1 MLTIHASRRFFL
13 LVAPLAVAIL
23 VAAGCGDGS
32 DAPTEGSTAAPAAEP
47 PAAPEP
53 PPPPEPA
60 PAPAEPSA
68 PPEPAPAPAPEPTS
82 PPAPEPTSPP
92 APEPGEIRVVT
103 HDSFAVSEGII
114 ESFEESTG
122 ITVTLLTG
130 EDTGSVLSQVILTKD
145 NPIADVVYGIDNTFL
160 QRALD
165 EDLFVPYRSPAVES
179 VPAELRLDP
188 ADRVTPIDYGDVCIN
203 YWIDATDGPPPES
216 LEDLADPRHAG
227 SFVTQNPETSSP
239 GLAFLLATVA
249 AYGTDGW
256 EDYWARLRAGGV
268 SVTAGWSEAYFGEF
282 VAGGGDRA
290 LVTSYATS
298 PVAEVI
304 FADPPT
310 EAPPTGVLT
319 DGCFRQIEFAG
330 ILVGTPNLAGAQAF
344 VDFMLSDTFQE
355 DIPLN
360 MFVFPA
366 SSTAQVP
373 EVFST
378 HAVAVPEPL
387 SLDPALIA
395 AERDNWTRRWV
406 EIVLR

>member
-1 MLTIHASRRFFL
+1 ML
-13 LVAPLAVAIL
+13 
-23 VAAGCGDGS
+23 
-32 DAPTEGSTAAPAAEP
+32 
-47 PAAPEP
+47 
-53 PPPPEPA
+53 
-60 PAPAEPSA
+60 
-68 PPEPAPAPAPEPTS
+68 
-82 PPAPEPTSPP
+82 
-92 APEPGEIRVVT
+92 T

-122 ITVTLLTG
+122 ITVRLLTG
-130 EDTGSVLSQVILTKD
+130 EDTGSMLSQIILTKD
-145 NPIADVVYGIDNTFL
+145 NPIADVAFGIDNTFL

-165 EDLFVPYRSPAVES
+165 ENLFIPYRSPAADA
-179 VPAELRLDP
+179 VPADLQLD
-188 ADRVTPIDYGDVCIN
+188 AGNRVSAIDYGDVCVN
-203 YWIDATDGPPPES
+203 YWIDAVDGAPPES
-216 LEDLADPRHAG
+216 LEDLTDPRLAG

-249 AYGTDGW
+249 TFGIDGW
-256 EDYWARLRAGGV
+256 EDYWVGLRDGGV

-282 VAGGGDRA
+282 VAGGGNRA

-298 PVAEVI
+298 PVAEVLS
-304 FADPPT
+304 ADPPT
-310 EAPPTGVLT
+310 DTPPTGVLT

-330 ILVGTPNLAGAQAF
+330 ILAGTGNLPGAQAF
-344 VDFMLSDTFQE
+344 IDFMLSDTFQE

-366 SSTAQVP
+366 SATAQVP
-373 EVFST
+373 EAFAA
-378 HAVAVPEPL
+378 HAVTVPEPR

>member
-1 MLTIHASRRFFL
+1 MHRTCPTHRFLIFL
-13 LVAPLAVAIL
+13 SSLALAVLLIS
-23 VAAGCGDGS
+23 GCGDDSGS
-32 DAPTEGSTAAPAAEP
+32 PAAAEP
-47 PAAPEP
+47 T
-53 PPPPEPA
+53 
-60 PAPAEPSA
+60 AEA
-68 PPEPAPAPAPEPTS
+68 
-82 PPAPEPTSPP
+82 
-92 APEPGEIRVVT
+92 EPGEITVVT

-122 ITVTLLTG
+122 ITVNLLTG
-130 EDTGSVLSQVILTKD
+130 EDTGSMLSQVILTKD

-165 EDLFVPYRSPAVES
+165 EDLFIPYRSPAVDA
-179 VPAELRLDP
+179 VPGELQLDAEN
-188 ADRVTPIDYGDVCIN
+188 RVTPIDYGDVCVN
-203 YWIDATDGPPPES
+203 YWIDATDGPPPET

-249 AYGTDGW
+249 AFGVDGW
-256 EDYWARLRAGGV
+256 EDYWAVLRDGGV

-298 PVAEVI
+298 PVAEVL

-310 EAPPTGVLT
+310 DTPPTGVLT

-330 ILVGTPNLAGAQAF
+330 ILAGTSNLPGAQAF

-366 SSTAQVP
+366 SGSAQVP
-373 EVFST
+373 EVFAE
-378 HAVAVPEPL
+378 HAVAVDRPL

>member
-1 MLTIHASRRFFL
+1 
-13 LVAPLAVAIL
+13 
-23 VAAGCGDGS
+23 
-32 DAPTEGSTAAPAAEP
+32 
-47 PAAPEP
+47 
-53 PPPPEPA
+53 
-60 PAPAEPSA
+60 
-68 PPEPAPAPAPEPTS
+68 
-82 PPAPEPTSPP
+82 
-92 APEPGEIRVVT
+92 VVT

-122 ITVTLLTG
+122 ITVNLLTG
-130 EDTGSVLSQVILTKD
+130 EDTGSMLSQVILTKD
-145 NPIADVVYGIDNTFL
+145 NPIADVVFGIDNTFL

-165 EDLFVPYRSPAVES
+165 EDLFVPYRSPAVET
-179 VPAELRLDP
+179 VPAELQLD
-188 ADRVTPIDYGDVCIN
+188 AQDRVTPIDYGDVCVN
-203 YWIDATDGPPPES
+203 YWIDATDGAPPET

-249 AYGTDGW
+249 AFGVDGW
-256 EDYWARLRAGGV
+256 EDYWTGLRDGGV
-268 SVTAGWSEAYFGEF
+268 SVTAGWREAYVGEF
-282 VAGGGDRA
+282 VAGGRDRA

-298 PVAEVI
+298 PVAEVL

-310 EAPPTGVLT
+310 DTPPTGVLT

-330 ILVGTPNLAGAQAF
+330 ILAGTGNLPGAQAF
-344 VDFMLSDTFQE
+344 IDFMLSDTFQE

-366 SSTAQVP
+366 SSSAQVP
-373 EVFST
+373 EVFAT

>member
-1 MLTIHASRRFFL
+1 MHTFALSRL
-13 LVAPLAVAIL
+13 LFVAVGTVTLAMIVL
-23 VAAGCGDGS
+23 AGCGADSGTPTS
-32 DAPTEGSTAAPAAEP
+32 SPVTPTEPAP
-47 PAAPEP
+47 APEP
-53 PPPPEPA
+53 PPPPEPQ
-60 PAPAEPSA
+60 PQ
-68 PPEPAPAPAPEPTS
+68 PAPAPEPA
-82 PPAPEPTSPP
+82 PPPEPNPEP
-92 APEPGEIRVVT
+92 AAEAPAEPGEITVVT

-122 ITVTLLTG
+122 ITVNLLTG
-130 EDTGSVLSQVILTKD
+130 EDTGSMLSQVILTKD

-179 VPAELRLDP
+179 VPAELQLDP
-188 ADRVTPIDYGDVCIN
+188 ADRVTPIDYGDVCVN
-203 YWIDATDGPPPES
+203 YWIDATDGPPPDS

-239 GLAFLLATVA
+239 GLAFLLASVA

-256 EDYWARLRAGGV
+256 EDYWTRLRDGGV

-298 PVAEVI
+298 PVAEVL

-310 EAPPTGVLT
+310 DTPPTGVLT

-330 ILVGTPNLAGAQAF
+330 ILAGTQNLAGAQAF

-378 HAVAVPEPL
+378 HAVAVAEPL

>member
-1 MLTIHASRRFFL
+1 MQLVCTSRRRSVPL
-13 LVAPLAVAIL
+13 VLVAAALL
-23 VAAGCGDGS
+23 VAAGCSGTPSVESVTDT
-32 DAPTEGSTAAPAAEP
+32 PTEPASSPEP
-47 PAAPEP
+47 PPEALPEP
-53 PPPPEPA
+53 PPPPP
-60 PAPAEPSA
+60 
-68 PPEPAPAPAPEPTS
+68 PPEPGGIT
-82 PPAPEPTSPP
+82 
-92 APEPGEIRVVT
+92 VVT

-122 ITVTLLTG
+122 ITVNLLSG
-130 EDTGSVLSQVILTKD
+130 EDTGSMLSQVILTKE
-145 NPIADVVYGIDNTFL
+145 NPIADVMYGLDNTFL

-165 EDLFVPYRSPAVES
+165 EDLFVPYRSPGVDS
-179 VPAELRLDP
+179 VPAALQLDP
-188 ADRVTPIDYGDVCIN
+188 QHRVTPIDYGDVCVN
-203 YWIDATDGPPPES
+203 YWIDAIDGPPPRS
-216 LEDLADPRHAG
+216 LEDLTDPRLAG

-249 AYGTDGW
+249 AYGSDGW
-256 EDYWARLRAGGV
+256 EDYWAGLRDGGV

-282 VAGGGDRA
+282 TAGGGDRA

-298 PVAEVI
+298 PVAEVL

-310 EAPPTGVLT
+310 DTPPTGVLT

-330 ILVGTPNLAGAQAF
+330 ILTGTSNLAGAQAF

-366 SSTAQVP
+366 SATAQVP
-373 EVFST
+373 EVFAT
-378 HAVAVPEPL
+378 HAVSVDEPL

-406 EIVLR
+406 ELVLR

>member
-1 MLTIHASRRFFL
+1 MRIFAQSRCLFVLVGSAALAML
-13 LVAPLAVAIL
+13 VV
-23 VAAGCGDGS
+23 AGCGEDSGT
-32 DAPTEGSTAAPAAEP
+32 PTAAPAPAGESAAAPGPPPPPEPQP
-47 PAAPEP
+47 PAAPAPEPPPAEPSPEPVPEP
-53 PPPPEPA
+53 PPPPEP
-60 PAPAEPSA
+60 
-68 PPEPAPAPAPEPTS
+68 
-82 PPAPEPTSPP
+82 
-92 APEPGEIRVVT
+92 GEITVVT

-114 ESFEESTG
+114 ESFEEKTG
-122 ITVTLLTG
+122 ITVNLLTG
-130 EDTGSVLSQVILTKD
+130 EDTGSMLSQVILTKD
-145 NPIADVVYGIDNTFL
+145 NPIADVVFGIDNTFL

-165 EDLFVPYRSPAVES
+165 EDLFVPYRSPGVDA
-179 VPAELRLDP
+179 VPAELRLD
-188 ADRVTPIDYGDVCIN
+188 AQNHLTPIDYGDVCVN
-203 YWIDATDGPPPES
+203 YWIDATDGAPPET

-249 AYGTDGW
+249 AFGTDGW
-256 EDYWARLRAGGV
+256 EDYWAGLRDGGV

-282 VAGGGDRA
+282 VAGGGERA

-298 PVAEVI
+298 PVAEVL
-304 FADPPT
+304 FADPPSDT
-310 EAPPTGVLT
+310 PPTGVLT

-330 ILVGTPNLAGAQAF
+330 ILAGTGNLAGAQAF

-373 EVFST
+373 EVFAA

>member
-1 MLTIHASRRFFL
+1 MRIFATSRCL
-13 LVAPLAVAIL
+13 LVLMGSVALAML
-23 VAAGCGDGS
+23 VVAGCGADSGT
-32 DAPTEGSTAAPAAEP
+32 PTAAPA
-47 PAAPEP
+47 PAADTAPAAEP
-53 PPPPEPA
+53 PPPPEPP
-60 PAPAEPSA
+60 PAA
-68 PPEPAPAPAPEPTS
+68 PEPQPAPAPEP
-82 PPAPEPTSPP
+82 PPAEPAPQPP
-92 APEPGEIRVVT
+92 PPPEPGEITVVT

-122 ITVTLLTG
+122 ITVNLLTG
-130 EDTGSVLSQVILTKD
+130 EDTGSMLSQVILTKD
-145 NPIADVVYGIDNTFL
+145 NPIADVVFGIDNTFL

-165 EDLFVPYRSPAVES
+165 EDLFVPYRSPAVET
-179 VPAELRLDP
+179 VPAELQLD
-188 ADRVTPIDYGDVCIN
+188 AQDRVTPIDYGDVCVN
-203 YWIDATDGPPPES
+203 YWIDATDGAPPET

-249 AYGTDGW
+249 AFGVDGW
-256 EDYWARLRAGGV
+256 EDYWTGLRDGGV

-298 PVAEVI
+298 PVAEVL

-310 EAPPTGVLT
+310 DTPPTGVLT

-330 ILVGTPNLAGAQAF
+330 ILAGTGNLPGAQAF
-344 VDFMLSDTFQE
+344 IDFMLSDTFQE

-366 SSTAQVP
+366 SSSAQVP
-373 EVFST
+373 EVFAT

>member
-1 MLTIHASRRFFL
+1 MPSACRATIGVGRNRSRW
-13 LVAPLAVAIL
+13 LAQQR
-23 VAAGCGDGS
+23 
-32 DAPTEGSTAAPAAEP
+32 APAP
-47 PAAPEP
+47 GP
-53 PPPPEPA
+53 PPPPEPV
-60 PAPAEPSA
+60 
-68 PPEPAPAPAPEPTS
+68 PEP
-82 PPAPEPTSPP
+82 PPAPEPVSEPPP
-92 APEPGEIRVVT
+92 APGPEETTVVPGEITVVT

-122 ITVTLLTG
+122 ITVKLLSG
-130 EDTGSVLSQVILTKD
+130 EDTGSMLSQVILTKD

-165 EDLFVPYRSPAVES
+165 EDLFIPYRSPAVDA
-179 VPAELRLDP
+179 VPAELQLD
-188 ADRVTPIDYGDVCIN
+188 AEHRVTPINYGDVCVN
-203 YWIDATDGPPPES
+203 YWIDATDGPPPET
-216 LEDLADPRHAG
+216 LEDLADPRHAS

-249 AYGTDGW
+249 AFGADAW
-256 EDYWARLRAGGV
+256 EDYWADLRDGGG

-298 PVAEVI
+298 PVAEVLY
-304 FADPPT
+304 ADPPT
-310 EAPPTGVLT
+310 DTPPTGVLT
-319 DGCFRQIEFAG
+319 DGCFRQVEFAG
-330 ILVGTPNLAGAQAF
+330 ILAGTSNLAGAQAF
-344 VDFMLSDTFQE
+344 VDFMLSDEFQE

-366 SSTAQVP
+366 STTAQVP
-373 EVFST
+373 EVFAT
-378 HAVAVPEPL
+378 HAVAVTEPL

>member
-1 MLTIHASRRFFL
+1 MLASG
-13 LVAPLAVAIL
+13 
-23 VAAGCGDGS
+23 VAALAMLVIGGCSEESGT
-32 DAPTEGSTAAPAAEP
+32 PTAPAAAEPAPAPAPTPAPEPQTPAPAEP
-47 PAAPEP
+47 PPAPAPEPAPPPEPSPTPAPEPAPAPEP
-53 PPPPEPA
+53 PPPPEP
-60 PAPAEPSA
+60 
-68 PPEPAPAPAPEPTS
+68 
-82 PPAPEPTSPP
+82 
-92 APEPGEIRVVT
+92 GEITVVT

-122 ITVTLLTG
+122 ITVNLLTG
-130 EDTGSVLSQVILTKD
+130 EDTGSMLSQVILTKD
-145 NPIADVVYGIDNTFL
+145 NPIADVLFGVDNTFL

-165 EDLFVPYRSPAVES
+165 EDLFVPYRSPAVET
-179 VPAELRLDP
+179 VPAELQLDP
-188 ADRVTPIDYGDVCIN
+188 QDRVTPIDYGDVCVN
-203 YWIDATDGPPPES
+203 YWIGATDGDPPGS

-249 AYGTDGW
+249 AFGTDGW
-256 EDYWARLRAGGV
+256 EDYWAGLRDGGV

-298 PVAEVI
+298 PVAEVL

-310 EAPPTGVLT
+310 DTPPTGVLT

-330 ILVGTPNLAGAQAF
+330 ILAGTENLIGAQAF
-344 VDFMLSDTFQE
+344 IDFMLSDTFQE

-366 SSTAQVP
+366 SSSAQVP
-373 EVFST
+373 EVFAT

>member
-1 MLTIHASRRFFL
+1 MLTIHAPRRLLL
-13 LVAPLAVAIL
+13 LVASMAVALL
-23 VAAGCGDGS
+23 VAAGCGDGA
-32 DAPTEGSTAAPAAEP
+32 DAPTEGSATAPTAEP
-47 PAAPEP
+47 TPEP
-53 PPPPEPA
+53 PPVA
-60 PAPAEPSA
+60 
-68 PPEPAPAPAPEPTS
+68 
-82 PPAPEPTSPP
+82 
-92 APEPGEIRVVT
+92 EPGEITVVT

-122 ITVTLLTG
+122 IKVNLLTG
-130 EDTGSVLSQVILTKD
+130 EDTGSMLSQVILTKD
-145 NPIADVVYGIDNTFL
+145 NPIADVVFGIDNTFL

-165 EDLFVPYRSPAVES
+165 EDLFVPYRSPAVEA
-179 VPAELRLDP
+179 VPAELQLDP
-188 ADRVTPIDYGDVCIN
+188 QDRVTPIDYGDVCVN
-203 YWIDATDGPPPES
+203 YWIDATDGAPPET

-249 AYGTDGW
+249 AFGADGW
-256 EDYWARLRAGGV
+256 EDYWSDLRDGGV

-282 VAGGGDRA
+282 VAGGGERA

-298 PVAEVI
+298 PVAEVL

-310 EAPPTGVLT
+310 DTPPTGVLT

-330 ILVGTPNLAGAQAF
+330 ILAGTGNLAGAQAF

-366 SSTAQVP
+366 SGTAQVP

-378 HAVAVPEPL
+378 HAVAVAEPL

>member
-1 MLTIHASRRFFL
+1 MLGS
-13 LVAPLAVAIL
+13 VAVAML
-23 VAAGCGDGS
+23 VIPGCGDE
-32 DAPTEGSTAAPAAEP
+32 AVTPTAAPSEP
-47 PAAPEP
+47 TAPAPAPEPQPPEGLEPQTPPAPEP
-53 PPPPEPA
+53 PPPPEP
-60 PAPAEPSA
+60 
-68 PPEPAPAPAPEPTS
+68 PPL
-82 PPAPEPTSPP
+82 
-92 APEPGEIRVVT
+92 EPGEITVVA

-114 ESFEESTG
+114 ESFEEGTG
-122 ITVTLLTG
+122 ITVNLLTG
-130 EDTGSVLSQVILTKD
+130 EDTGSMLSQVILTKD
-145 NPIADVVYGIDNTFL
+145 NPIADVMFGIDNTFL

-165 EDLFVPYRSPAVES
+165 EDLFVPYRSPALEA
-179 VPAELRLDP
+179 VPPELQLD
-188 ADRVTPIDYGDVCIN
+188 AQDRVTPIDYGDVCVN

-216 LEDLADPRHAG
+216 LEDLTDPRHAG

-256 EDYWARLRAGGV
+256 EDYWARLRDGGV

-298 PVAEVI
+298 PVAEVL

-310 EAPPTGVLT
+310 EVPPTGVLT
-319 DGCFRQIEFAG
+319 DGCFRQVEFAG
-330 ILVGTPNLAGAQAF
+330 ILAGTPNLAGAQAF

-366 SSTAQVP
+366 SSTAEVP
-373 EVFST
+373 ELFAA
-378 HAVAVPEPL
+378 HAVTVDQPL

-395 AERDNWTRRWV
+395 AERDDWTRRWV

>member
-1 MLTIHASRRFFL
+1 MRIFAKSRFL
-13 LVAPLAVAIL
+13 VVLVGSVALAAL
-23 VAAGCGDGS
+23 VIAGCGEDGGT
-32 DAPTEGSTAAPAAEP
+32 PTAPAAETAPAPEPPPPEPQP

-53 PPPPEPA
+53 QPAPAPEPPPEPA
-60 PAPAEPSA
+60 PEPAEI
-68 PPEPAPAPAPEPTS
+68 T
-82 PPAPEPTSPP
+82 
-92 APEPGEIRVVT
+92 VVT

-122 ITVTLLTG
+122 VTVNLLTG
-130 EDTGSVLSQVILTKD
+130 EDTGSMLSQVILTKD
-145 NPIADVVYGIDNTFL
+145 NPIADVVFGIDNTFL

-165 EDLFVPYRSPAVES
+165 EDLFLPYRSPAVES
-179 VPAELRLDP
+179 VSTELQLD
-188 ADRVTPIDYGDVCIN
+188 AQDRVTPIDYGDVCVN
-203 YWIDATDGPPPES
+203 YWIDATDGAPPET

-249 AYGTDGW
+249 AFGVDGW
-256 EDYWARLRAGGV
+256 EDYWSDLRDGGV

-282 VAGGGDRA
+282 VAGGGERA

-310 EAPPTGVLT
+310 DTPPTGVLT

-330 ILVGTPNLAGAQAF
+330 ILAGTENLPGAQAF
-344 VDFMLSDTFQE
+344 IDFMLSDTFQE

-366 SSTAQVP
+366 SSSAQVP
-373 EVFST
+373 EVFAT

>member
-1 MLTIHASRRFFL
+1 MHTPRPSRHHRILLSSLALTVL
-13 LVAPLAVAIL
+13 LI
-23 VAAGCGDGS
+23 AGCGDDPGS
-32 DAPTEGSTAAPAAEP
+32 PTAAEP
-47 PAAPEP
+47 TA
-53 PPPPEPA
+53 
-60 PAPAEPSA
+60 
-68 PPEPAPAPAPEPTS
+68 APAPAPEPQPEPEPT
-82 PPAPEPTSPP
+82 PAPEPPPPSEPSP
-92 APEPGEIRVVT
+92 APEPAPAPVPPPAEPGEITVVT

-122 ITVTLLTG
+122 ITVNLLTG
-130 EDTGSVLSQVILTKD
+130 EDTGSLLSQVILTKD

-165 EDLFVPYRSPAVES
+165 EDLFIPYRSPAVDA
-179 VPAELRLDP
+179 VPAELQLD
-188 ADRVTPIDYGDVCIN
+188 AEHRVTPINYGDVCVN
-203 YWIDATDGPPPES
+203 YWIDATDGPPPET
-216 LEDLADPRHAG
+216 LEDLADPRHAS

-249 AYGTDGW
+249 AFGTDGW
-256 EDYWARLRAGGV
+256 EDYWAGLRDGGV

-304 FADPPT
+304 YADPPT
-310 EAPPTGVLT
+310 DTPPTGVLT

-330 ILVGTPNLAGAQAF
+330 ILAGTSDLQGAQAF

-373 EVFST
+373 AVFAE
-378 HAVAVPEPL
+378 HAVAVDQPL

>member
-1 MLTIHASRRFFL
+1 MGGSAALAML
-13 LVAPLAVAIL
+13 VV
-23 VAAGCGDGS
+23 AGCGEDSGT
-32 DAPTEGSTAAPAAEP
+32 PTAAPAPAGESATAPGPPPPPEPQLPAAPEPEPAPAPEPPPAEP
-47 PAAPEP
+47 SPEPVPEP
-53 PPPPEPA
+53 PPPPEP
-60 PAPAEPSA
+60 
-68 PPEPAPAPAPEPTS
+68 
-82 PPAPEPTSPP
+82 
-92 APEPGEIRVVT
+92 GEITVVT
-103 HDSFAVSEGII
+103 HDSFAVTEGII
-114 ESFEESTG
+114 ESFEETTG
-122 ITVTLLTG
+122 ITVNLLTG
-130 EDTGSVLSQVILTKD
+130 EDTGSMLSQVILTKD
-145 NPIADVVYGIDNTFL
+145 NPIADVVFGIDNTFL

-165 EDLFVPYRSPAVES
+165 EDLFVPYRSPAVDA
-179 VPAELRLDP
+179 VPEELQLD
-188 ADRVTPIDYGDVCIN
+188 AQNRVTPIDYGDVCVN
-203 YWIDATDGPPPES
+203 YWIDATDGTPPET

-249 AYGTDGW
+249 AFGTDGW
-256 EDYWARLRAGGV
+256 EDYWAGLRDGGV

-282 VAGGGDRA
+282 VAGGGKRA

-298 PVAEVI
+298 PVAEVL

-310 EAPPTGVLT
+310 DTPPTGVLT

-330 ILVGTPNLAGAQAF
+330 ILAGTGNLPGAQAF

-373 EVFST
+373 EVFAT

>member
-1 MLTIHASRRFFL
+1 MRTFARSRCLFVL
-13 LVAPLAVAIL
+13 LGSVAPAML
-23 VAAGCGDGS
+23 VIAGCGEE
-32 DAPTEGSTAAPAAEP
+32 AATPT
-47 PAAPEP
+47 
-53 PPPPEPA
+53 PEPA
-60 PAPAEPSA
+60 PS
-68 PPEPAPAPAPEPTS
+68 T
-82 PPAPEPTSPP
+82 
-92 APEPGEIRVVT
+92 PGGITVIT
-103 HDSFAVSEGII
+103 HDSFAVSVGII

-122 ITVTLLTG
+122 ITVNLLTG
-130 EDTGSVLSQVILTKD
+130 EDTGSMLSQIILTKD
-145 NPIADVVYGIDNTFL
+145 NPIADVVFGIDNTFL

-165 EDLFVPYRSPAVES
+165 EDLFVPYRSPAVET
-179 VPAELRLDP
+179 VPADLQLD
-188 ADRVTPIDYGDVCIN
+188 ARNRVTPIDYGDVCVN
-203 YWIDATDGPPPES
+203 YWIDATDGAPPKT
-216 LEDLADPRHAG
+216 LEDLTDPRHAG

-249 AYGTDGW
+249 TFGTDGW
-256 EDYWARLRAGGV
+256 EDYWVALRDGGV

-310 EAPPTGVLT
+310 DTPPTGVLT

-330 ILVGTPNLAGAQAF
+330 ILAGTEYLPGAQAF
-344 VDFMLSDTFQE
+344 IDFMLSDTFQE

-366 SSTAQVP
+366 SGSAQLP
-373 EVFST
+373 EVFAA

>member
-1 MLTIHASRRFFL
+1 MRTFALSRFL
-13 LVAPLAVAIL
+13 FVLLGSVALVMFVI
-23 VAAGCGDGS
+23 AGCGDDAGTPTAAPT
-32 DAPTEGSTAAPAAEP
+32 APTEPAPAPEPQPPEP
-47 PAAPEP
+47 PEPQPAPAPEPAPPPEPSPAPEPSPPEP
-53 PPPPEPA
+53 PPPPD
-60 PAPAEPSA
+60 
-68 PPEPAPAPAPEPTS
+68 
-82 PPAPEPTSPP
+82 
-92 APEPGEIRVVT
+92 PGEITVVT

-122 ITVTLLTG
+122 ITVNLLTG
-130 EDTGSVLSQVILTKD
+130 EDTGSMLSQVILTKD
-145 NPIADVVYGIDNTFL
+145 NPIADVMFGIDNTFL

-165 EDLFVPYRSPAVES
+165 EDLFVAYRSPAVES
-179 VPAELRLDP
+179 VPAELQLDP
-188 ADRVTPIDYGDVCIN
+188 QDRVTPIDYGDVCVN
-203 YWIDATDGPPPES
+203 YWIDATDGPPPGS

-256 EDYWARLRAGGV
+256 EDYWARLRDGGV

-282 VAGGGDRA
+282 VAGGGERA

-298 PVAEVI
+298 PVAEVL

-310 EAPPTGVLT
+310 DTPPTGVLT

-330 ILVGTPNLAGAQAF
+330 ILAGTGNLTGAQAF

-366 SSTAQVP
+366 SSAAQVP

-378 HAVAVPEPL
+378 HAVAVAEPL

>member
-1 MLTIHASRRFFL
+1 MRIFAKSRRLFV
-13 LVAPLAVAIL
+13 LVGSVALAML
-23 VAAGCGDGS
+23 VVAGCGEDSGT
-32 DAPTEGSTAAPAAEP
+32 PTAAPAPAAETAPAPDLPPPPEP
-47 PAAPEP
+47 PPPAAPEPQPAPAPEPPPEPAPEP
-53 PPPPEPA
+53 PPPPEP
-60 PAPAEPSA
+60 
-68 PPEPAPAPAPEPTS
+68 
-82 PPAPEPTSPP
+82 
-92 APEPGEIRVVT
+92 GEITVVT

-122 ITVTLLTG
+122 ITVNLLTG
-130 EDTGSVLSQVILTKD
+130 EDTGSMLSQVILTKD
-145 NPIADVVYGIDNTFL
+145 NPIADVVFGIDNTFL

-165 EDLFVPYRSPAVES
+165 EDLFVPYRSPAVEA
-179 VPAELRLDP
+179 VPAELQLD
-188 ADRVTPIDYGDVCIN
+188 AQNRVTPIDYGDVCVN
-203 YWIDATDGPPPES
+203 YWIDATDGAPPET
-216 LEDLADPRHAG
+216 LEDLADPRHAA

-249 AYGTDGW
+249 AFGADGW
-256 EDYWARLRAGGV
+256 EDYWADLRDGGV

-282 VAGGGDRA
+282 TAGGGERA

-298 PVAEVI
+298 PVAEVL

-310 EAPPTGVLT
+310 DTPPTGVLT

-330 ILVGTPNLAGAQAF
+330 ILAGTGNLAGAQAF

-373 EVFST
+373 EVFAT
-378 HAVAVPEPL
+378 HAVAVPAPL

-395 AERDNWTRRWV
+395 AERDDWTRRWV

>member
-1 MLTIHASRRFFL
+1 MRRTCPSRRFFVFLRSLTVVL
-13 LVAPLAVAIL
+13 LVIV
-23 VAAGCGDGS
+23 GCGEDAGS
-32 DAPTEGSTAAPAAEP
+32 PTAAEP
-47 PAAPEP
+47 TVEPPPTQEPAPEPSPPPPESAPEP
-53 PPPPEPA
+53 PPEPLPPPE
-60 PAPAEPSA
+60 
-68 PPEPAPAPAPEPTS
+68 
-82 PPAPEPTSPP
+82 P
-92 APEPGEIRVVT
+92 APEPGEITVVT
-103 HDSFAVSEGII
+103 HDSFAVSVGII

-122 ITVTLLTG
+122 ITVNLLTG
-130 EDTGSVLSQVILTKD
+130 EDTGSMLSQVILTKD

-165 EDLFVPYRSPAVES
+165 EDLFIPYRSPATES
-179 VPAELRLDP
+179 VPAELQLDP
-188 ADRVTPIDYGDVCIN
+188 QDRVTPIDYGDVCVN
-203 YWIDATDGPPPES
+203 YWIDATDGPPPET

-249 AYGTDGW
+249 AFGVDGW
-256 EDYWARLRAGGV
+256 EDYWTGLRAGGV

-298 PVAEVI
+298 PVAEVL

-310 EAPPTGVLT
+310 DSPPTGVLT

-330 ILVGTPNLAGAQAF
+330 ILAGTSNLAGAQAF

-366 SSTAQVP
+366 SGTAQVP
-373 EVFST
+373 EVFAT

-395 AERDNWTRRWV
+395 TERDNWTRRWV

>member
-1 MLTIHASRRFFL
+1 MRRTCPSRRFFVFLRSLTVVL
-13 LVAPLAVAIL
+13 LVIV
-23 VAAGCGDGS
+23 GCGEDAGS
-32 DAPTEGSTAAPAAEP
+32 PTAAEP
-47 PAAPEP
+47 TVEPPPTQEPAPEPSPPPPESAPEP
-53 PPPPEPA
+53 PPEPLPPPE
-60 PAPAEPSA
+60 
-68 PPEPAPAPAPEPTS
+68 
-82 PPAPEPTSPP
+82 P
-92 APEPGEIRVVT
+92 APEPGEITVVT
-103 HDSFAVSEGII
+103 HDSFAVSVGII

-122 ITVTLLTG
+122 ITVNLLTG
-130 EDTGSVLSQVILTKD
+130 EDTGSMLSQVILTKD

-165 EDLFVPYRSPAVES
+165 EDLFIPYRSPATES
-179 VPAELRLDP
+179 VPAELQLDP
-188 ADRVTPIDYGDVCIN
+188 QDRVTPIDYGDVCVN
-203 YWIDATDGPPPES
+203 YWIDATDGPPPET
-216 LEDLADPRHAG
+216 LEDLVDPRHAG

-249 AYGTDGW
+249 AFGVDGW
-256 EDYWARLRAGGV
+256 EDYWTGLRAGGV

-298 PVAEVI
+298 PVAEVL

-310 EAPPTGVLT
+310 DSPPTGVLT

-330 ILVGTPNLAGAQAF
+330 ILAGTSNLAGAQAF

-366 SSTAQVP
+366 SGTAQVP
-373 EVFST
+373 EVFAT

>member
-1 MLTIHASRRFFL
+1 M
-13 LVAPLAVAIL
+13 
-23 VAAGCGDGS
+23 
-32 DAPTEGSTAAPAAEP
+32 
-47 PAAPEP
+47 
-53 PPPPEPA
+53 
-60 PAPAEPSA
+60 
-68 PPEPAPAPAPEPTS
+68 
-82 PPAPEPTSPP
+82 
-92 APEPGEIRVVT
+92 VT

-114 ESFEESTG
+114 ESFEEATG
-122 ITVTLLTG
+122 ITVNLLTG
-130 EDTGSVLSQVILTKD
+130 EDTGSMLSQIILTKD
-145 NPIADVVYGIDNTFL
+145 NPIADVVFGVDNTFL

-165 EDLFVPYRSPAVES
+165 EDLFVSYRSPAVDR
-179 VPAELRLDP
+179 VPVELQLDAE
-188 ADRVTPIDYGDVCIN
+188 DRVTPIDYGDVCVN
-203 YWIDATDGPPPES
+203 YWLDATDGDPPS
-216 LEDLADPRHAG
+216 TLEDLADPRHAG

-249 AYGTDGW
+249 AFGTDGW
-256 EDYWARLRAGGV
+256 EDYWTGLRDGGV

-298 PVAEVI
+298 PVAEVL

-310 EAPPTGVLT
+310 DTPPTGVLT

-330 ILVGTPNLAGAQAF
+330 ILAGTGNLPGAQAF

-366 SSTAQVP
+366 SSTAEVP
-373 EVFST
+373 EVFAA
-378 HAVAVPEPL
+378 HAVEVDEPL

>member
-1 MLTIHASRRFFL
+1 MRTLALSRYLF
-13 LVAPLAVAIL
+13 VAVGSVALAVL
-23 VAAGCGDGS
+23 VIAGCGDDAGTPT
-32 DAPTEGSTAAPAAEP
+32 DAPTAPGEP
-47 PAAPEP
+47 ASAPEP
-53 PPPPEPA
+53 QPPAPPAPRPAPAPGPAPPPEPG
-60 PAPAEPSA
+60 PAPQ
-68 PPEPAPAPAPEPTS
+68 PA
-82 PPAPEPTSPP
+82 P
-92 APEPGEIRVVT
+92 APEPGEITVVT

-122 ITVTLLTG
+122 IAVNLLTG
-130 EDTGSVLSQVILTKD
+130 EDTGSMLSQVILTKD
-145 NPIADVVYGIDNTFL
+145 NPIADVLFGIDNTFL

-165 EDLFVPYRSPAVES
+165 EDLFVPYRSPAVET
-179 VPAELRLDP
+179 VPTELRLD
-188 ADRVTPIDYGDVCIN
+188 AQDRVTPIDYGDVCVN
-203 YWIDATDGPPPES
+203 YWIDATDGAPPET

-249 AYGTDGW
+249 AFGVDGW
-256 EDYWARLRAGGV
+256 EDYWVGLRDGGV

-298 PVAEVI
+298 PVAEVL

-310 EAPPTGVLT
+310 DTPPTGVLT

-330 ILVGTPNLAGAQAF
+330 ILAGTENLPGAQAF
-344 VDFMLSDTFQE
+344 IDFMLSDTFQE

-366 SSTAQVP
+366 SAGAQVP
-373 EVFST
+373 EVFAT

>member
-1 MLTIHASRRFFL
+1 MRTFALSRFL
-13 LVAPLAVAIL
+13 FVLLGSVALVMFVI
-23 VAAGCGDGS
+23 AGCGDDAGTPTAAPT
-32 DAPTEGSTAAPAAEP
+32 APTEPAPAPEPQPPEP
-47 PAAPEP
+47 PEPQPAPAPEPAPPPEPSPAPEPSPPEP
-53 PPPPEPA
+53 PPPPD
-60 PAPAEPSA
+60 
-68 PPEPAPAPAPEPTS
+68 
-82 PPAPEPTSPP
+82 
-92 APEPGEIRVVT
+92 PGEITVVT

-122 ITVTLLTG
+122 ITVNLLTG
-130 EDTGSVLSQVILTKD
+130 EDTGSMLSQVILTKD
-145 NPIADVVYGIDNTFL
+145 NPIADVMFGIDNTFL

-165 EDLFVPYRSPAVES
+165 EDLFVAYRSPAVES
-179 VPAELRLDP
+179 VPAELQLDP
-188 ADRVTPIDYGDVCIN
+188 QDRVTPIDYGDVCVN
-203 YWIDATDGPPPES
+203 YWIDATDGPPPGS

-239 GLAFLLATVA
+239 GLAFRLATVA

-256 EDYWARLRAGGV
+256 EDYWARLRDGGV

-282 VAGGGDRA
+282 VAGGGERA

-298 PVAEVI
+298 PVAEVL

-310 EAPPTGVLT
+310 DTPPTGVLT

-330 ILVGTPNLAGAQAF
+330 ILAGTGNLTGAQAF

-366 SSTAQVP
+366 SSAAQVP

-378 HAVAVPEPL
+378 HAVAVAEPL

>member
-1 MLTIHASRRFFL
+1 MCRLHRSHVRFVL
-13 LVAPLAVAIL
+13 LSAAALGAFAL
-23 VAAGCGDGS
+23 AGCGEDTGT
-32 DAPTEGSTAAPAAEP
+32 PTATSPPAPAAESA
-47 PAAPEP
+47 PAPGP
-53 PPPPEPA
+53 PPPPEPV
-60 PAPAEPSA
+60 
-68 PPEPAPAPAPEPTS
+68 PEP
-82 PPAPEPTSPP
+82 PPAPEPVSEPPP
-92 APEPGEIRVVT
+92 APEPEETTVVPGEITVVT

-122 ITVTLLTG
+122 ITVKLLSG
-130 EDTGSVLSQVILTKD
+130 EDTGSMLSQVILTKD

-165 EDLFVPYRSPAVES
+165 EDLFVPYRSPAVET
-179 VPAELRLDP
+179 VPVELQLDAE
-188 ADRVTPIDYGDVCIN
+188 DRVTPIDYGDVCVN
-203 YWIDATDGPPPES
+203 YWIDATDGPPPET
-216 LEDLADPRHAG
+216 LTDLADPRHAS

-249 AYGTDGW
+249 AFGADGW
-256 EDYWARLRAGGV
+256 EDYWADLRDGGV

-310 EAPPTGVLT
+310 DTPPTGVLT

-330 ILVGTPNLAGAQAF
+330 ILAGTSNLAGAQAF
-344 VDFMLSDTFQE
+344 VDFMLSDEFQE

-373 EVFST
+373 EVFAR
-378 HAVAVPEPL
+378 HAVAVTEPL

>member
-1 MLTIHASRRFFL
+1 MCRLHRSHVLFVL
-13 LVAPLAVAIL
+13 LSAAALGAFAL
-23 VAAGCGDGS
+23 AGCGE
-32 DAPTEGSTAAPAAEP
+32 DAGTPTATSPPAPAAESA
-47 PAAPEP
+47 PAPGP
-53 PPPPEPA
+53 PPPPEPV
-60 PAPAEPSA
+60 
-68 PPEPAPAPAPEPTS
+68 PEP
-82 PPAPEPTSPP
+82 PPAPEPVSEPPP
-92 APEPGEIRVVT
+92 APGPEETTVVPGEITVVT

-122 ITVTLLTG
+122 ITVKLLSG
-130 EDTGSVLSQVILTKD
+130 EDTGSMLSQVILTKD

-165 EDLFVPYRSPAVES
+165 EDLFIPYRSPAVDA
-179 VPAELRLDP
+179 VPAELQLD
-188 ADRVTPIDYGDVCIN
+188 AEHRVTPINYGDVCVN
-203 YWIDATDGPPPES
+203 YWIDATDGPPPET
-216 LEDLADPRHAG
+216 LEDLADPRHAS

-249 AYGTDGW
+249 AFGTDGW
-256 EDYWARLRAGGV
+256 EDYWAGLRDGGV

-304 FADPPT
+304 YADPPT
-310 EAPPTGVLT
+310 DTPPTGVLT

-330 ILVGTPNLAGAQAF
+330 ILAGTSDLQGAQAF

-373 EVFST
+373 AVFAE
-378 HAVAVPEPL
+378 HAVAVDQPL

>member
-1 MLTIHASRRFFL
+1 MRAYSPSRYLFVLVGSVTLAMLVI
-13 LVAPLAVAIL
+13 
-23 VAAGCGDGS
+23 AGCGD
-32 DAPTEGSTAAPAAEP
+32 DAESPTAPPAPAVASEP
-47 PAAPEP
+47 T
-53 PPPPEPA
+53 PPPEPA
-60 PAPAEPSA
+60 TQ
-68 PPEPAPAPAPEPTS
+68 PAPAPEPA
-82 PPAPEPTSPP
+82 PQPEPTP
-92 APEPGEIRVVT
+92 APIPEPPPQPGEITVVT

-122 ITVTLLTG
+122 ITVNLLSG
-130 EDTGSVLSQVILTKD
+130 EDTGSMLSQVILTKG

-165 EDLFVPYRSPAVES
+165 EDLFVPYRSPAVEA
-179 VPAELRLDP
+179 VPAELQLDP
-188 ADRVTPIDYGDVCIN
+188 GDRVTPIDYGDVCVN
-203 YWIDATDGPPPES
+203 YWIDATDGAPPET

-249 AYGTDGW
+249 AFGTDGW
-256 EDYWARLRAGGV
+256 EDYWATLRDGGV
-268 SVTAGWSEAYFGEF
+268 SVTAGWSEAYFGDF
-282 VAGGGDRA
+282 VAGGGERA

-310 EAPPTGVLT
+310 DTPPTGVLT

-330 ILVGTPNLAGAQAF
+330 ILAGTSNLSGAQAF

-373 EVFST
+373 EVFAE
-378 HAVAVPEPL
+378 HAVEVDRPL

>member
-1 MLTIHASRRFFL
+1 MRIFATSRCL
-13 LVAPLAVAIL
+13 LVLMGSVALAML
-23 VAAGCGDGS
+23 VVAGCGADSGTPTA
-32 DAPTEGSTAAPAAEP
+32 APAPAADTAPAAEP
-47 PAAPEP
+47 PPPEPPPAAPEPQPAPAPEPPPAEAAPQP
-53 PPPPEPA
+53 PPPPEP
-60 PAPAEPSA
+60 
-68 PPEPAPAPAPEPTS
+68 
-82 PPAPEPTSPP
+82 
-92 APEPGEIRVVT
+92 GEITVVT

-122 ITVTLLTG
+122 ITVNLLTG
-130 EDTGSVLSQVILTKD
+130 EDTGSMLSQVILTKD
-145 NPIADVVYGIDNTFL
+145 NPIADVVFGIDNTFL

-165 EDLFVPYRSPAVES
+165 EDLFVPYRSPAVET
-179 VPAELRLDP
+179 VPAELQLD
-188 ADRVTPIDYGDVCIN
+188 AQDRVTPIDYGDVCVN
-203 YWIDATDGPPPES
+203 YWIDATDGAPPET

-249 AYGTDGW
+249 AFGVDGW
-256 EDYWARLRAGGV
+256 EDYWTGLRDGGV

-298 PVAEVI
+298 PVAEVL

-310 EAPPTGVLT
+310 DTPPTGVLT

-330 ILVGTPNLAGAQAF
+330 ILAGTGNLPGAQAF
-344 VDFMLSDTFQE
+344 IDFMLSDTFQE

-366 SSTAQVP
+366 SSSAQVP
-373 EVFST
+373 EVFAT

>member
-1 MLTIHASRRFFL
+1 MRAYSPSRYLFVLVGSVTLAMLVI
-13 LVAPLAVAIL
+13 
-23 VAAGCGDGS
+23 AGCGD
-32 DAPTEGSTAAPAAEP
+32 DAESPTAAPAPAVASEP
-47 PAAPEP
+47 T
-53 PPPPEPA
+53 PPPEPA
-60 PAPAEPSA
+60 TQ
-68 PPEPAPAPAPEPTS
+68 PAPAPEPA
-82 PPAPEPTSPP
+82 PQPEPTP
-92 APEPGEIRVVT
+92 APIPEPPPQPGEITVVT

-122 ITVTLLTG
+122 ITVNLLSG
-130 EDTGSVLSQVILTKD
+130 EDTGSMLSQVILTKG

-165 EDLFVPYRSPAVES
+165 EDLFVPYRSPAVAA
-179 VPAELRLDP
+179 VPAELQLDP
-188 ADRVTPIDYGDVCIN
+188 GDRVTPIDYGDVCVN
-203 YWIDATDGPPPES
+203 YWIDATDGPPPET

-249 AYGTDGW
+249 AFGTDGW
-256 EDYWARLRAGGV
+256 EDYWATLRDGGV
-268 SVTAGWSEAYFGEF
+268 SVTAGWSEAYFGDF
-282 VAGGGDRA
+282 VAGGGERA

-310 EAPPTGVLT
+310 DTPPTGVLT

-330 ILVGTPNLAGAQAF
+330 ILAGTSNLSGAQAF

-373 EVFST
+373 EVFAE
-378 HAVAVPEPL
+378 HAVAVDRPL

>member
-1 MLTIHASRRFFL
+1 MRTFALSRLLFVAVGSVALAMLVI
-13 LVAPLAVAIL
+13 
-23 VAAGCGDGS
+23 AGCGD
-32 DAPTEGSTAAPAAEP
+32 DAGTPTAAPTAPAEP
-47 PAAPEP
+47 APAPEPQPPAPPEPQPVPAPEPAPPPEPSPAPEP
-53 PPPPEPA
+53 PPPPEP
-60 PAPAEPSA
+60 
-68 PPEPAPAPAPEPTS
+68 
-82 PPAPEPTSPP
+82 
-92 APEPGEIRVVT
+92 GEITLVT

-114 ESFEESTG
+114 ESFEDATG
-122 ITVTLLTG
+122 ITVNLLTG
-130 EDTGSVLSQVILTKD
+130 EDTGSMLSQVILTKD
-145 NPIADVVYGIDNTFL
+145 NPIADVVFGIDNTFL

-165 EDLFVPYRSPAVES
+165 EDLFIPYRSPAVET
-179 VPAELRLDP
+179 VPAELQLD
-188 ADRVTPIDYGDVCIN
+188 AQNRVTPIDYGDVCVN
-203 YWIDATDGPPPES
+203 YWIDAVDGAPPET

-249 AYGTDGW
+249 AFGVDGW
-256 EDYWARLRAGGV
+256 EDYWTGLRDGGV

-282 VAGGGDRA
+282 VAGGGERA

-298 PVAEVI
+298 PVAEVL

-310 EAPPTGVLT
+310 DTPPTGVLT

-330 ILVGTPNLAGAQAF
+330 ILAGTENLPGAQAF
-344 VDFMLSDTFQE
+344 IDFMLSDTFQE

-366 SSTAQVP
+366 SASAQVP
-373 EVFST
+373 EVFAT

>member
-1 MLTIHASRRFFL
+1 MHTIHASRRRL
-13 LVAPLAVAIL
+13 ILPALVVVAVLAVS
-23 VAAGCGDGS
+23 GCGDSSGN
-32 DAPTEGSTAAPAAEP
+32 PTEGAAAAPEAESPTAPGP
-47 PAAPEP
+47 PSPPEPVPEPVPAPEQPSPEPVPEP
-53 PPPPEPA
+53 PPP
-60 PAPAEPSA
+60 
-68 PPEPAPAPAPEPTS
+68 
-82 PPAPEPTSPP
+82 
-92 APEPGEIRVVT
+92 EPGEVTVVT

-122 ITVTLLTG
+122 ITVNLLTG
-130 EDTGSVLSQVILTKD
+130 EDTGSMLSQLILTKEY
-145 NPIADVVYGIDNTFL
+145 PIADVVFGIDNTFL

-179 VPAELRLDP
+179 VPVELQPDP
-188 ADRVTPIDYGDVCIN
+188 GDRVTPIDYGDVCVN

-227 SFVTQNPETSSP
+227 SFVTQNPESSSP
-239 GLAFLLATVA
+239 GMAFLLATVA

-256 EDYWARLRAGGV
+256 EDYWRRLSDGGV
-268 SVTAGWSEAYFGEF
+268 AVTAGWSEAYFGDF

-298 PVAEVI
+298 PVAEVLY
-304 FADPPT
+304 ADPPT
-310 EAPPTGVLT
+310 DASPTGVLT

-330 ILVGTPNLAGAQAF
+330 ILAGTGNLAGAQAF

-373 EVFST
+373 DMFAT